1 MIFSKKLNPT
11 GFYVYAYLR
20 HDNTPYYIGKGYSYR
35 AWTKGKGEVHPPAD
49 TTKIIII
56 EHDLSEVGS
65 LAIERRLIKWYGRK
79 DLSTGILRNK
89 TDGGDGVSGRK
100 VTKETIDK
108 AIATKRK
115 TGGIFKCGTPEARK
129 KATATRLKNN
139 DGSYNTQTAESITK
153 GLKTKQDNTN
163 PRKVRVV
170 VNGRNKWK
178 ITSPIEECFVT
189 GNLANFCKEH
199 VISSDT
205 LRYNLGKKV
214 AFHKSSPPSTKET
227 INSIGWMLEKLILN

>member
-1 MIFSKKLNPT
+1 MIFSKKSNPS

-20 HDNTPYYIGKGYSYR
+20 HDNTPYYIGKGYSDR
-35 AWTKGKGEVHPPAD
+35 AWTKGKGEVYPPID
-49 TTKIIII
+49 VSKIIII
-56 EHDLSEVGS
+56 EHNLSEVGS

-79 DLSTGILRNK
+79 DLGTGILRNK

-100 VTKETIDK
+100 VSKETIEK
-108 AIATKRK
+108 AIATKRT
-115 TGGIFKCGTPEARK
+115 TGGIFKCGTSEARK

-139 DGSYNTQTAESITK
+139 GGVYNTQTAESISK
-153 GLKTKQDNTN
+153 GLKTKRDNKT

-170 VNGRNKWK
+170 VNRKTKWK
-178 ITSPIEECFVT
+178 ITSPIGEYFVIS
-189 GNLANFCKEH
+189 NLSNFCKEH

-227 INSIGWMLEKLILN
+227 INSIGWMLEKVIL